1 MGPARFHCATLLSVV
16 KKGFVRREIRT
27 PAHRSGLRPERS
39 ALDHSAILTRH
50 LSSPVAADSAAAHR
64 LELRLYFAAIFARQG
79 CGHVGAMRSDV
90 SELAEMGER
99 NGGKHRGPF
108 SSVG

>member
-1 MGPARFHCATLLSVV
+1 MTDVCAKSPC
-16 KKGFVRREIRT
+16 VRSGIRT
-27 PAHRSGLRPERS
+27 HAYICRLRPERS